1 MKMKNNLDFGSA
13 CLIVALIVLIII
25 IVYTAGSNTLVR
37 ISNDVTN
44 ASMYS
49 KPTWPDPTPVPTTES
64 VEETEETEEE
74 IEDEEEDDYE
84 ED

>member
-13 CLIVALIVLIII
+13 CLIVILIVLIII
-25 IVYTAGSNTLVR
+25 IIYTAGSNTLVR

-64 VEETEETEEE
+64 VEETEETE
-74 IEDEEEDDYE
+74 DEEEEADYE

>member
-1 MKMKNNLDFGSA
+1 MKNNLDFGSA
-13 CLIVALIVLIII
+13 CLIIVLVVLIVI

-37 ISNDVTN
+37 IDNDVAN

-64 VEETEETEEE
+64 TEETEATEE
-74 IEDEEEDDYE
+74 TLGDEDAEE
-84 ED
+84 